1 MTRNKSDKE
10 SCEVN
15 FTRTTLL
22 LILVL
27 GNSLPILFSSCST
40 VNSASANSGG
50 NLHADQ
56 EHYNTTAIGYNND
69 SPDDPDTFG
78 TPLGVAP

>member
-1 MTRNKSDKE
+1 MIRNKSDKE
-10 SCEVN
+10 SCEKH

-22 LILVL
+22 LVLML
-27 GNSLPILFSSCST
+27 GNLLPILFSSCST
-40 VNSASANSGG
+40 TNSASARSGG
-50 NLHADQ
+50 NPHGDQ
-56 EHYNTTAIGYNND
+56 EHYSTTAIGYNND